1 MLDEY
6 SHCFRNRNRNRN
18 RERVR
23 PSGTGTDSVTG
34 AGTGREVPD
43 LYNARMFLLT
53 GDDPART
60 LAIPQAS
67 HSWLAW
73 QLAEHWGNRR
83 FSRPLP
89 RAEVLA
95 AVMLHDSG
103 WTEFDEAPGIDGEGR
118 PRTFD
123 RMEVETHLEIW
134 RRSIGRTAIHS
145 RYAALLVAGHFS
157 EMAAVK
163 TADYL
168 ERGDTDSARL
178 AEAFRVEMDHRKTSW
193 VESLSSDARYQRV
206 LAGTGR
212 QTNADI
218 LTLAD
223 RVSVFFSASLA
234 SVFEVDAPTADGES
248 RPVKFTALDHGRW
261 RVDPWPMQ
269 GDRVR
274 LQCEGR
280 LLPATRFDSA
290 EAFHEVLRRAPV
302 ERVNFTLLRASAL
315 G

>member
-1 MLDEY
+1 
-6 SHCFRNRNRNRN
+6 
-18 RERVR
+18 
-23 PSGTGTDSVTG
+23 
-34 AGTGREVPD
+34 
-43 LYNARMFLLT
+43 MFLHP
-53 GDDPART
+53 GDDPTRT

-83 FSRPLP
+83 FSRPSP

-103 WTEFDEAPGIDGEGR
+103 WTEFDTAPGIDEDGR

-123 RMEVETHLEIW
+123 RMEVETHLDIW
-134 RRSIGRTAIHS
+134 RRSVDRTALHS
-145 RYAALLVAGHFS
+145 RYAALLVASHFA
-157 EMAAVK
+157 EMAELK

-168 ERGDTDSARL
+168 QRGDTSSARL
-178 AEAFRVEMDHRKTSW
+178 AESFRAEMNRRENSW
-193 VESLSSDARYQRV
+193 VEILSRDARYQGCMR
-206 LAGTGR
+206 GTRR
-212 QTNADI
+212 QSNADI

-223 RVSVFFSASLA
+223 RA
-234 SVFEVDAPTADGES
+234 SVFLCAALAAEFEVAAPAADGES
-248 RPVKFTALDHGRW
+248 GAVRFTAVDPTHW
-261 RVDPWPMQ
+261 RVDPWPME

-280 LLPATRFDSA
+280 LLPVTRFDSA
-290 EAFHEVLRRAPV
+290 AAFHEVLRRAPV
-302 ERVNFTLLRASAL
+302 ERLNFTLLRASAL